1 MALRRPNQAQPVES
15 ADDPEVSALDD
26 EPIISIP
33 DRDDPNVWHH
43 FYTEEDADAYTTRE
57 DIERAKAA
65 AGAWGDIDYDEM
77 LDALDRIRHEST
89 PTPPIEF
96 DWDDEN

>member
-1 MALRRPNQAQPVES
+1 MALRRPHPTDVE
-15 ADDPEVSALDD
+15 DPEEMTGLFD

-33 DRDDPNVWHH
+33 DRDDPNKWHH
-43 FYTEEDADAYTTRE
+43 FYTEEAADAWTTPE

-65 AGAWGDIDYDEM
+65 AGAWSDIDYDEM
-77 LDALDRIRHEST
+77 MAALDRIRHESS

-96 DWDDEN
+96 DWDDDE